1 MIDPQEGNRRHL
13 TGDEIASLIA
23 IVGERNLALER
34 EDLEAYSRD
43 GTQGLSGWPAA
54 LARAGS
60 TAEVASLLAFCNGR
74 RIPVTP
80 QGGRTSLSGGAIPVM
95 GGVALS
101 LERLNRILEIDEEN
115 GVAVVEAGVITQ
127 TLQEAVEARGLYYP
141 PDPGSRGSCT
151 IGGNVAENAGGP
163 HSAKY
168 GVTSHWVLGMEA
180 VFAGGDVVV
189 TGGKTRKDVAGYDL
203 TGLLVGSEGTL
214 AVVTK
219 AWLRLVPKPVSYGT
233 LVAPFPTLHAA
244 ARAVV
249 EITRRRLVPA
259 ALEFIDRPAME
270 VSSARKGVGVPF
282 SEAEARLLVEF
293 DGGGEAEVERD
304 VEAAGG
310 IALDCGAIDVVL
322 ATDEAKRRLLWEV
335 RRGIGDAVRDL
346 GPSVELDLAVPR
358 TELAALVEGVRR
370 IGYAAELRVVVF
382 GHAADGNLHVHLF
395 HERESKGDR
404 ARFQATVGAVYAEAI
419 RLGGTVTGEHGVGLT
434 SRDYLPV
441 LRSPAYLEVLR
452 AIKSALDPNGILN
465 PGKLLGP

>member
-1 MIDPQEGNRRHL
+1 MDSYQGVPRQL
-13 TGDEIASLIA
+13 TAEELSVLAG
-23 IVGERNLALER
+23 IVGEEHLVVRH
-34 EDLEAYSRD
+34 EDLDAYSRD
-43 GTQGLSGWPAA
+43 GTEGLQGWPAA
-54 LARAGS
+54 VARPAS

-74 RIPVTP
+74 RIPVTA
-80 QGGRTSLSGGAIPVM
+80 QGGRTSLSGGAIPVL

-101 LERLNRILEIDEEN
+101 LGRLDRILEIDEEN

-151 IGGNVAENAGGP
+151 IGGNIAENAGGP

-168 GVTSHWVLGMEA
+168 GVTGRWVLGVEA
-180 VFAGGDVVV
+180 VFAGGAVVA

-203 TGLLVGSEGTL
+203 NGLLVGSEGTL

-219 AWLRLVPKPVSYGT
+219 AWLRLVPRPAAYGT
-233 LVAPFPTLHAA
+233 LVAPFLTLQAA
-244 ARAVV
+244 AHAVV
-249 EITRRRLVPA
+249 EITRRGLVPA
-259 ALEFIDRPAME
+259 ALEFVDRPAVE
-270 VSSARKGVGVPF
+270 VSSARKGVGVPYP
-282 SEAEARLLVEF
+282 EAEARLLVEF

-304 VEAAGG
+304 VQAAGE

-322 ATDEAKRRLLWEV
+322 ATDEPKRRLLWEV

-346 GPSVELDLAVPR
+346 GSSVELDLAVPR
-358 TELAALVEGVRR
+358 TELVALVEGVRAVAN
-370 IGYAAELRVVVF
+370 AAGLRVVVF

-395 HERESKGDR
+395 HEGKPKADP

-434 SRDYLPV
+434 SRDYLPL
-441 LRSPAYLEVLR
+441 LRSPAYLGILR

-465 PGKLLGP
+465 PGKLLLS

>member
-1 MIDPQEGNRRHL
+1 
-13 TGDEIASLIA
+13 
-23 IVGERNLALER
+23 
-34 EDLEAYSRD
+34 
-43 GTQGLSGWPAA
+43 
-54 LARAGS
+54 
-60 TAEVASLLAFCNGR
+60 
-74 RIPVTP
+74 VTP
-80 QGGRTSLSGGAIPVM
+80 QGGRTSLSGGAIPVF

-168 GVTSHWVLGMEA
+168 GVTGRWVLGLEA
-180 VFAGGDVVV
+180 VFAGGAVAV

-214 AVVTK
+214 AVVTG
-219 AWLRLVPKPVSYGT
+219 AWLRLVPKPLSYGT
-233 LVAPFPTLHAA
+233 LVAPFPTLQAA
-244 ARAVV
+244 AHAVV
-249 EITRRRLVPA
+249 EITRRGLVPS
-259 ALEFIDRPAME
+259 ALEFIDRPSVE

-282 SEAEARLLVEF
+282 PEAEARLLVEF
-293 DGGGEAEVERD
+293 DGGGDAEVERD

-310 IALDCGAIDVVL
+310 IALDCGALDVVL

-335 RRGIGDAVRDL
+335 RRGIGEAVRDL
-346 GPSVELDLAVPR
+346 GTSVELDLAVPR
-358 TELAALVEGVRR
+358 SELAALVEGVRR
-370 IGYAAELRVVVF
+370 IARAAGLRAVVF

-395 HERESKGDR
+395 HDGRSTGET

-441 LRSPAYLEVLR
+441 LRSAAYVEVLR
-452 AIKSALDPNGILN
+452 AIKGALDPRGIMN
-465 PGKLLGP
+465 PGKLLRP